1 MSIWSTA
8 NLQCKMQRSAWSLF
22 FVDGVQF
29 VQKIGQEPEEA
40 PSVAIWNGVATGSAG
55 SDFNG

>member
-1 MSIWSTA
+1 
-8 NLQCKMQRSAWSLF
+8 MQRSAWTLF

>member
-1 MSIWSTA
+1 
-8 NLQCKMQRSAWSLF
+8 MQNATKRLD
-22 FVDGVQF
+22 FVFCWNGVQF

-55 SDFNG
+55 SDF